1 MTADMI
7 LNRAADGQTISK
19 GDLLILLNNAECTEK
34 IIKTADALNR
44 SVNDEKVTFVH
55 NRNINYTNIC
65 INHCLFC
72 GFRVG
77 KKDPGAYVMNEDDV
91 LNLIEQSPGITEICV
106 QGGLNPDLGFEYVLR
121 LVKTVKNAFPRIH
134 VHGFSP
140 MEIVFFSRLSG
151 FSVED
156 VINDL
161 MEAGLGSMP
170 GTAAEI
176 LDDNIRKTI
185 CPDKIRSAEWTCV
198 IKTAHRLSLRT
209 TSTIMI
215 GHLETNENLSNH
227 LDLVRRIQEETGGFT
242 EFIPLF
248 FMPKKTEL
256 ARQYQI
262 SGTICH
268 EQALKFIALTRIFF
282 NGLIPNIQASWPTL
296 GIDGAGAC
304 LSAGANDLGGTLY
317 SENITRS
324 AGGENGQFIS
334 PDEFQSVIRRSGK
347 IPCLRDTLYNL
358 IDWN

>member
-1 MTADMI
+1 MTTEMI
-7 LNRAADGQTISK
+7 LEKIADGQAISK
-19 GDLLILLNNAECTEK
+19 EDLLILLNETKYTEK
-34 IIKTADALNR
+34 IIKTADTLNR
-44 SVNDEKVTFVH
+44 SVNDKKVTFVH

-65 INHCLFC
+65 VNHCLFC

-77 KKDPGAYVMNEDDV
+77 NKDTGAYVMNEDAV
-91 LNLIEQSPGITEICV
+91 LDLIEQSPGITEICV
-106 QGGLNPDLGFEYVLR
+106 QGGLNPDLGFKYALH
-121 LVKTVKNAFPRIH
+121 LVKTVKSAFPRIH

-140 MEIVFFSRLSG
+140 MEIVFFSRLLG
-151 FSVED
+151 FSVEH

-176 LDDNIRKTI
+176 LDDKIRNII
-185 CPDKIRSAEWTCV
+185 CPDKITTAEWTYV
-198 IKTAHRLSLRT
+198 IKAAHRLGLRT

-215 GHLETNENLSNH
+215 GHLETNYNLSEH
-227 LDLVRRIQEETGGFT
+227 LDLIRRIQEETGGFT

-256 ARQYQI
+256 AKKYKI
-262 SGTICH
+262 NDTICL
-268 EQALKFIALTRIFF
+268 EKALKFIALARIFF
-282 NGLIPNIQASWPTL
+282 NGLISNIQASWPKL
-296 GIDGAGAC
+296 GIDGAAAC

-334 PDEFQSVIRRSGK
+334 LDEFRSVISRSSK
-347 IPCLRDTLYNL
+347 IPRLRDTLYNL
-358 IDWN
+358 ID

>member
-7 LNRAADGQTISK
+7 LKRAADGQTISK
-19 GDLLILLNNAECTEK
+19 GDLLILLNDTKYTEK
-34 IIKTADALNR
+34 AIKTADALNR
-44 SVNDEKVTFVH
+44 SVNGEKVTFVH

-77 KKDPGAYVMNEDDV
+77 KKDLGAYVMNEDAV

-106 QGGLNPDLGFEYVLR
+106 QGGLNPELGFEYALR
-121 LVKTVKNAFPRIH
+121 LVKIVKSAFPQIH
-134 VHGFSP
+134 IHGFSP

-156 VINDL
+156 IINDL
-161 MEAGLGSMP
+161 IEAGIGSMP

-176 LDDNIRKTI
+176 LDDNIRKII
-185 CPDKIRSAEWTCV
+185 CPDKIRSAEWACV
-198 IKTAHRLSLRT
+198 IKTAHRLGLRT
-209 TSTIMI
+209 TSTIML
-215 GHLETNENLSNH
+215 GHLEKNEHLSNH
-227 LDLVRRIQEETGGFT
+227 LDLVRRIQQETGCFT

-248 FMPKKTEL
+248 FMPQKTEL
-256 ARQYQI
+256 AKKYKITDR
-262 SGTICH
+262 ICH
-268 EQALKFIALTRIFF
+268 EQALKFIALARIFF
-282 NGLIPNIQASWPTL
+282 NGLISNIQASWPKL
-296 GIDGAGAC
+296 GIDGAAAC

-334 PDEFQSVIRRSGK
+334 LDEFRSVIRQSGK
-347 IPCLRDTLYNL
+347 IPYLRDTLYNL
-358 IDWN
+358 IG